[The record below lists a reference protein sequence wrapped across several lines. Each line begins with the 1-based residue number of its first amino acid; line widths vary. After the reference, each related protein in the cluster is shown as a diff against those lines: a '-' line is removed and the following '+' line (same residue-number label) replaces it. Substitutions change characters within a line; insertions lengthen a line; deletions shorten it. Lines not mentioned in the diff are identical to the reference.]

1 MRTLASFAA
10 ATILLTAATSSIAA
24 ADEVPA
30 NAPAKEAASAPR
42 PGQVIRDANG
52 RRLGAIQSIQGA
64 DVIVIMDLQ
73 MYHIP
78 VATLSMSG
86 KGWQTSLLRSQLR

>member
-64 DVIVIMDLQ
+64 DVIDLAP
-73 MYHIP
+73 ISP
-78 VATLSMSG
+78 DTLRTLQPEPLETRVVSAS
-86 KGWQTSLLRSQLR
+86 